1 MPSDD
6 HRDYIKKIVD
16 AAPPLTPEQR
26 ARLRV
31 LLSPVAV
38 DPRTDATTDGDTVE
52 FRFQTTSG
60 GKAAGR

>member
-6 HRDYIKKIVD
+6 YRDYIKKIVD

-26 ARLRV
+26 ARLRM

-38 DPRTDATTDGDTVE
+38 DPLTDATTDGNTVE

-60 GKAAGR
+60 GKAAAK